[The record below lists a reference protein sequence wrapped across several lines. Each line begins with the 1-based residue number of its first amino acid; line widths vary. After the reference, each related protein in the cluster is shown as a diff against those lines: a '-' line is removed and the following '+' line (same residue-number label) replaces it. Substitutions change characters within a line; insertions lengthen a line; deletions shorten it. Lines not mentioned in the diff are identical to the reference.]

1 MKLKGLLANK
11 YLYYFALALMALN
24 LFGYLQHEKIHCIF
38 IFLAVTY
45 LANMFVSKNMTLDIL
60 AGLIVSNVI
69 MGCDAVV
76 PPKKAK
82 KGHKTATVHVDVH
95 KEGMTGG
102 IQTARCVDYPA
113 TCHAYPLA
121 TSQQI
126 ARLNDPNLAA
136 QA

>member
-11 YLYYFALALMALN
+11 YLYYFALVLMALN

-38 IFLAVTY
+38 IFLVVTY

-69 MGCDAVV
+69 MGCDAVA
-76 PPKKAK
+76 PPKKVKKEAK
-82 KGHKTATVHVDVH
+82 GATIHVDVH

-102 IQTARCVDYPA
+102 IQTARCTDYPA
-113 TCHAYPLA
+113 TCMAYPLA
-121 TSQQI
+121 TTQQI